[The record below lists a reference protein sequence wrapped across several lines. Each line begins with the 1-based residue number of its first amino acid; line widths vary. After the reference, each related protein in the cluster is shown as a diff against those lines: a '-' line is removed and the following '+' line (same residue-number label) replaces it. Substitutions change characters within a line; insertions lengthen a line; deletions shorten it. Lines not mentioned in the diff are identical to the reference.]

1 MSRKEDVFA
10 LHAEGVLLV
19 PVFPAKH
26 ANHVLDGLEFAF
38 VREDESAGSCFGGG
52 VRVVVLEVGLYLG

>member
-1 MSRKEDVFA
+1 MADGVSRKEDVFA

-26 ANHVLDGLEFAF
+26 ANHVLDMVSSLPLYARMK
-38 VREDESAGSCFGGG
+38 VQDPVLGG
-52 VRVVVLEVGLYLG
+52 E